1 MASTT
6 DQRLSYRDWT
16 YAQHLLDLRPFCLLA
31 YTSPLSLV
39 LMLQGIYQLMI

>member
-1 MASTT
+1 MASTP

-31 YTSPLSLV
+31 CISPLPLV
-39 LMLQGIYQLMI
+39 LKLQGIYQWTI